1 MRPRARTPE
10 IGALPA
16 RTRLRVVVLGLVV
29 AIALLAAA
37 AAPRGG
43 PSGPDRGGAD
53 GSLARSANAPLLVQI
68 TANPTA
74 GPAPLTVDFRA
85 NASGGTGVFVSYL
98 WQFGDGG
105 TARGPSFVY
114 TFLDA
119 GNYSVAVLVTD
130 NATDSGNA
138 SVTVRVAAAL
148 PPGAGPPS
156 NPLFLPALGIGATAG
171 AIGMYLAL
179 RWWPEREEEVN
190 EAGTSGPE
198 LAVAPVV
205 PPEPAPP
212 VPPGPGPMTSELAPA
227 GPVPDSLRL
236 SQKVIVH
243 LGVYG
248 APSHRQMAR
257 IESTQIGMA
266 RLFGASQS
274 AISNVLQRLAEAGV
288 VTSELRHVTGH
299 GRRLRTYALTFRG
312 EQLRGNAGPSS
323 GPAEVGGA
331 GGPGARPP

>member
-1 MRPRARTPE
+1 M
-10 IGALPA
+10 PA
-16 RTRLRVVVLGLVV
+16 RAPLRIVGLGFVI
-29 AIALLAAA
+29 AIALLAATA
-37 AAPRGG
+37 RVGGAP
-43 PSGPDRGGAD
+43 SDPDRGGAV
-53 GSLARSANAPLLVQI
+53 GSLVRPANAPLLVQI
-68 TANPTA
+68 TASPTT
-74 GPAPLTVDFRA
+74 GTAPLTVDFRA

-119 GNYSVAVLVTD
+119 GNYSVAVVVTD

-138 SVTVRVAAAL
+138 SVTVRVAAPL
-148 PPGAGPPS
+148 PPGAGPPA
-156 NPLFLPALGIGATAG
+156 NPLFLPALGIGAAAG
-171 AIGMYLAL
+171 ALGMYLAL
-179 RWWPEREEEVN
+179 RWWPEREEEAD
-190 EAGTSGPE
+190 EAGTSAPE
-198 LAVAPVV
+198 LAVAPAG
-205 PPEPAPP
+205 PPGPDLPAPP
-212 VPPGPGPMTSELAPA
+212 GPMSTELAPA
-227 GPVPDSLRL
+227 GPAPESLRL

-288 VTSELRHVTGH
+288 VTSELRHVAGH

-312 EQLRGNAGPSS
+312 EQIARDLQAQLRGSAGPSS
-323 GPAEVGGA
+323 GPAEVGEG
-331 GGPGARPP
+331 GGPGGRPP